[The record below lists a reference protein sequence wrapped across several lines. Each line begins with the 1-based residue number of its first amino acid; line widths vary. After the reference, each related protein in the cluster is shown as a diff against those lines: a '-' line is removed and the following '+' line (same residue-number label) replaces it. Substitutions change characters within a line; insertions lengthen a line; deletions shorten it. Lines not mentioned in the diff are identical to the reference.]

1 MRRFEWTMKV
11 LAPCLALAIAVGCS
25 PKEEELPP
33 VPAKPVVKKAAP
45 PAPVPAG
52 TPTPVAPPPT
62 PKIPVTAPAPT
73 AAEIMQKAEEAV
85 KYAKIY
91 ESTNDFNTRV
101 DAIYHISDL
110 NTAEAIATLGAI
122 FQKEKEV
129 DLKVEVVD
137 SLFDFDGL
145 DDQKVAIL
153 AAAAAPNQE
162 QEVREAAIEALTD
175 VEPRKAMPI
184 VQGLVNDSN
193 ADIRDAAKD
202 ALEQLQDALNNP

>member
-11 LAPCLALAIAVGCS
+11 LAPCLALAIAAGCG

-33 VPAKPVVKKAAP
+33 APVKSTIKKAAP

-52 TPTPVAPPPT
+52 TPTPVAAPT
-62 PKIPVTAPAPT
+62 VPVTPPAPT
-73 AAEIMQKAEEAV
+73 AAEILQKAEEAV
-85 KYAKIY
+85 KFAKVY
-91 ESTNDFNTRV
+91 ESTNDYNTRV
-101 DAIYHISDL
+101 DAIYRISDL

-193 ADIRDAAKD
+193 AEIRDAAKD